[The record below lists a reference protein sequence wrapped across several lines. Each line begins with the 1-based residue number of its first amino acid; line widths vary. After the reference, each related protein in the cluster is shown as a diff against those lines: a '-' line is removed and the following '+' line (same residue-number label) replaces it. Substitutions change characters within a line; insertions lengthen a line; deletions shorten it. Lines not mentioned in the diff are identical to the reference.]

1 MQMQKAGA
9 LIVLHPPLRGAFPRG
24 RARPGWTFRRVL
36 LPSRTFNFM
45 PTSHEIFAQMPP
57 AVAEQ
62 LFTFLAE
69 KETPLYESTIDALA
83 RQRNLRV
90 IFVKRKP
97 RGERHA
103 WMREALGRKVNGTT
117 GAHLLQIWLVAAH
130 APLLCDFLDGLGIAH
145 DANGTIEALPPAPE
159 KAALVAAID
168 PLFAKH
174 DPGVVAV
181 YLNAFQ
187 ALDHEGWP
195 ALAELLAEDPRLRL
209 AAH

>member
-1 MQMQKAGA
+1 
-9 LIVLHPPLRGAFPRG
+9 
-24 RARPGWTFRRVL
+24 
-36 LPSRTFNFM
+36 M

-130 APLLCDFLDGLGIAH
+130 APLLCDFLDGLGIALIVPVFTWLGYRGH
-145 DANGTIEALPPAPE
+145 PYIEDVIAQVQRVERGLLWALVSLLAVGLAWYWLWSRRRRLQQEQRPTEAFVQPQRPVQEDSKVAPPPPPAQE
-159 KAALVAAID
+159 
-168 PLFAKH
+168 
-174 DPGVVAV
+174 
-181 YLNAFQ
+181 
-187 ALDHEGWP
+187 
-195 ALAELLAEDPRLRL
+195 
-209 AAH
+209 

>member
-1 MQMQKAGA
+1 
-9 LIVLHPPLRGAFPRG
+9 
-24 RARPGWTFRRVL
+24 
-36 LPSRTFNFM
+36 M